1 MAEQKAKVVHYT
13 DVPSQIFGD
22 TAPGAS
28 IRWLID
34 DDHDGA
40 PVYALRMVE
49 LEPGGKSPQHA
60 HPFEHENFV
69 VQGKGRLLIEDTW
82 HDLNEGD
89 VAFVP
94 AGILHQYVN
103 AGETTFKFL
112 CGIPVK
118 KLREE

>member
-1 MAEQKAKVVHYT
+1 MTEPKAKVVHYT
-13 DVPSQIFGD
+13 DVPGQVYGD

-28 IRWLID
+28 IRELID

-40 PVYALRMVE
+40 PVYSVRMIE
-49 LEPGGKSPQHA
+49 IDTGGHSPKHS
-60 HPFEHENFV
+60 HPYEHENFV
-69 VQGKGRLLIEDTW
+69 VAGKGRVFIVDTW
-82 HDLNEGD
+82 YDLKEGD

-94 AGILHQYVN
+94 PGVLHQFVN
-103 AGETTFKFL
+103 AGDSTLKFL